1 MSQPN
6 QETADVEPIQ
16 EKDGDKP
23 PELAAPPNGGF
34 KAWTQVVAAFAIFL
48 NTWQAKL

>member
-6 QETADVEPIQ
+6 HEIADVELIQ
-16 EKDGDKP
+16 EKDSDKP
-23 PELAAPPNGGF
+23 TELAEPPNGGL
-34 KAWTQVVAAFAIFL
+34 KAWAQVIAAFAIFL